1 MAWNNYLF
9 LILIPIIFFYSIYIW
24 YITTKKYFITKDVV
38 LVEDWIIYKSKK
50 SILRNRIN
58 FVEKNQWVLGKIFK
72 NGSVEIYTIWS
83 NFTDMSFSDT
93 EDFQKIYENL
103 K

>member
-1 MAWNNYLF
+1 MSN
-9 LILIPIIFFYSIYIW
+9 S
-24 YITTKKYFITKDVV
+24 
-38 LVEDWIIYKSKK
+38 
-50 SILRNRIN
+50 IN
-58 FVEKNQWVLGKIFK
+58 FVVKNQWVLGKIFK